1 MNDDEENTNQIKIKG
16 YTINSENNLSN
27 LGLDKDYLSFK
38 NKKKYFCKIIPKNII
53 KQRSEI
59 KRLSDTIKIHLK
71 IDHENIIQMH
81 DYSEDGDFIY
91 LFLKFIEGKTL
102 EKILT
107 GNDSYIFEEN
117 EIFIIIEQIV
127 NVLIFLYENNI
138 IIHDLTI
145 KNIYITNNE
154 NKDNTIYK
162 YNVFLS
168 NLEDSFLLSH
178 KRKYDFENCYNKII
192 YKLGLIICKLLD
204 KKFHFF
210 LTNKKIDVDDEQNED
225 IIKDYIQ
232 NKILKTDKLS
242 KYIIKFIINS
252 VIIKDDKM
260 HIKNIKEDK
269 WFKHS
274 YEKIQEKNKNKN
286 KINESFSSSSSSVL
300 STNQIQEGK
309 SKDKKNVVEE
319 TIFTDEGY
327 LEYYEKE
334 KEYRLGIIDDF
345 NGEEILNKIKESNNY
360 MKYKDCEEDE
370 ELGNESENTRRTD
383 VENKKSIKENEQ
395 RRRRDK
401 SKGSKSLWKCSN

>member
-1 MNDDEENTNQIKIKG
+1 MNDDEEYTNQIKIKG
-16 YTINSENNLSN
+16 YIISSENNLSN
-27 LGLDKDYLSFK
+27 LGLDNDYLSFK
-38 NKKKYFCKIIPKNII
+38 NKKKYFCKIIPKNIV
-53 KQRSEI
+53 KSKSEI
-59 KRLSDTIKIHLK
+59 KRLSDTVKIHLK
-71 IDHENIIQMH
+71 IDHENIIQM
-81 DYSEDGDFIY
+81 YNFSEDSDFIY
-91 LFLKFIEGKTL
+91 LFLKYIEGKTL

-107 GNDSYIFEEN
+107 GNDGCTFEEN

-127 NVLIFLYENNI
+127 NVLIFLYENDI

-145 KNIYITNNE
+145 NNIYITNNE
-154 NKDNTIYK
+154 NKDNSIYK
-162 YNVFLS
+162 YDVFLC

-178 KRKYDFENCYNKII
+178 KGKYDFENCYNKII

-286 KINESFSSSSSSVL
+286 KINESFSSSNSSVV
-300 STNQIQEGK
+300 SANQIQEGK

-327 LEYYEKE
+327 LEYYQKE

-345 NGEEILNKIKESNNY
+345 NGEEILNKIKESNNH

-370 ELGNESENTRRTD
+370 ELGNESENTRRTED
-383 VENKKSIKENEQ
+383 ENKKSVKENEK

-401 SKGSKSLWKCSN
+401 SKGPKSLWKCSS

>member
-27 LGLDKDYLSFK
+27 LGLDNDYLSFK

-71 IDHENIIQMH
+71 IDHENIIQMY
-81 DYSEDGDFIY
+81 DYSEDDDFIY
-91 LFLKFIEGKTL
+91 LFLKFIGGKTL

-178 KRKYDFENCYNKII
+178 KGKYDFENCYNKII

-252 VIIKDDKM
+252 VIIKDEKM

-327 LEYYEKE
+327 LDYYEKE

-360 MKYKDCEEDE
+360 MKYKDCEENE

-395 RRRRDK
+395 KRRRDK